1 VFAPISLFKGRTMPL
16 HLYIVRRFLFA
27 IPLVIGITLVA
38 FIIANA
44 VPSDPVSANLP
55 EKSQNDPEIVA
66 AFRREWGLDK
76 SLPEQ
81 YFTYLGNMLQGN
93 LGRSIKTK
101 RPVIQ
106 DIQQFLPA
114 TIELAT
120 TSIIAGLILGVGM
133 GIVSAVWRGKLV
145 DYATRIVALIGV
157 SFPVFVL
164 ALLALSI
171 FHAQL
176 GWAAGPGRLDVRI
189 TKPPVVTGL
198 LLVDSIVAGRA
209 DILGNAISHLVLPS
223 LVLGVYTSG
232 LISRITRSS
241 MLEVL
246 GAEYVRTARAKG
258 LSERVVIMRHA
269 FANALI
275 PVVTVIGLS
284 FGNLLSGAVLT
295 ETIFSW
301 PGIGRYAFQASTSQD
316 FPAIMGIS
324 MLIAFIYVGVNFVV
338 DILYFFLDPRIRLA

>member
-1 VFAPISLFKGRTMPL
+1 MPL
-16 HLYIVRRFLFA
+16 QLYIVRRFLFA
-27 IPLVIGITLVA
+27 IPLIIGITLVA

-44 VPSDPVSANLP
+44 IPSDPVSANLP

-81 YFTYLGNMLQGN
+81 YFTYLGNMLKGN

-101 RPVIQ
+101 RPVLQ

-145 DYATRIVALIGV
+145 DYTTRTVALIGV

-189 TKPPVVTGL
+189 TKPAVVTGL
-198 LLVDSIVAGRA
+198 LLVDSIIAGRG
-209 DILGNAISHLVLPS
+209 DILGNALAHLVLPS

-258 LSERVVIMRHA
+258 LSERTVVMKHA

>member
-1 VFAPISLFKGRTMPL
+1 MPL

-27 IPLVIGITLVA
+27 IPLIIGITLVA

-55 EKSQNDPEIVA
+55 EKSLNDPEIVA

-93 LGRSIKTK
+93 FGRSIKTK

-120 TSIIAGLILGVGM
+120 TSIITGLILGVGM
-133 GIVSAVWRGKLV
+133 GIVSAVWRGKMI
-145 DYATRIVALIGV
+145 DYITRIVALIGV

-176 GWAAGPGRLDVRI
+176 GWAAGPGRLDVRL

-198 LLVDSIVAGRA
+198 LLVDSIVTGHSN
-209 DILGNAISHLVLPS
+209 ILGNVVSHLILPS

-246 GAEYVRTARAKG
+246 GAEYVRTARSKG
-258 LSERVVIMRHA
+258 LSERSVVMRHA
-269 FANALI
+269 FSNALI

-324 MLIAFIYVGVNFVV
+324 MLIAFIYVGVNFIV

>member
-1 VFAPISLFKGRTMPL
+1 MPL

-27 IPLVIGITLVA
+27 IPLIIGITLVA

-55 EKSQNDPEIVA
+55 EKSLADPEIVA
-66 AFRREWGLDK
+66 AFKREWGLDK

-101 RPVIQ
+101 RPVLQ

-133 GIVSAVWRGKLV
+133 GIISAVWRGKLV
-145 DYATRIVALIGV
+145 DYITRAVALIGV

-176 GWAAGPGRLDVRI
+176 GWAAGPGRLDVRL
-189 TKPPVVTGL
+189 TKPPVVTGI
-198 LLVDSIVAGRA
+198 LLVDSIVTGHTN
-209 DILGNAISHLVLPS
+209 ILGNVISHLILPS

-246 GAEYVRTARAKG
+246 GAEYVRTARSKG
-258 LSERVVIMRHA
+258 LSERVVVMRHA
-269 FANALI
+269 FSNALI

-324 MLIAFIYVGVNFVV
+324 MLIAFIYVGVNFIV

>member
-1 VFAPISLFKGRTMPL
+1 MPL
-16 HLYIVRRFLFA
+16 HLYIVRRALFA
-27 IPLVIGITLVA
+27 IPLILGITLVA
-38 FIIANA
+38 FLIANA

-81 YFTYLGNMLQGN
+81 YFTYLGNVLQGN

-101 RPVIQ
+101 RPVIE
-106 DIQQFLPA
+106 DIRQFLPA
-114 TIELAT
+114 TVELAT
-120 TSIIAGLILGVGM
+120 ASIITGLILGVGM
-133 GIVSAVWRGKLV
+133 GIVSAVWRGTLV
-145 DYATRIVALIGV
+145 DYATRTIALIGV

-164 ALLALSI
+164 ALLGLSI
-171 FHAQL
+171 LHAQL
-176 GWAAGPGRLDVRI
+176 GWAAGPGRLDVRMSR
-189 TKPPVVTGL
+189 PAVVTGL
-198 LLVDSIVAGRA
+198 YLVDSIIGGRG
-209 DILGNAISHLVLPS
+209 DVLLNALSHLALPS
-223 LVLGVYTSG
+223 LILGIYTSG

-246 GAEYVRTARAKG
+246 GAEYIRTARSKG

-269 FANALI
+269 FSNALI

-324 MLIAFIYVGVNFVV
+324 MLIAIIYVGVNFIV

>member
-1 VFAPISLFKGRTMPL
+1 MPL
-16 HLYIVRRFLFA
+16 HLYIARRFLFA
-27 IPLVIGITLVA
+27 IPLIIGITLVA

-55 EKSQNDPEIVA
+55 EKSLNDPEIVA

-81 YFTYLGNMLQGN
+81 YFTYLENMLQGN

-114 TIELAT
+114 TIELAI

-133 GIVSAVWRGKLV
+133 GVISAVWRGKIV
-145 DYATRIVALIGV
+145 DYITRIIALVGV

-176 GWAAGPGRLDVRI
+176 GWAAGPGRLDVRL

-198 LLVDSIVAGRA
+198 MLVDSIITGRTNV
-209 DILGNAISHLVLPS
+209 LGNVIAHLILPS

-246 GAEYVRTARAKG
+246 GAEYVRTARSKG
-258 LSERVVIMRHA
+258 LSERVVVMRHA
-269 FANALI
+269 FSNALI
-275 PVVTVIGLS
+275 PVVTVVGLS

>member
-1 VFAPISLFKGRTMPL
+1 MPL

-81 YFTYLGNMLQGN
+81 YLTYIGNMLQGN

-120 TSIIAGLILGVGM
+120 TSIIAGMILGIGM
-133 GIVSAVWRGKLV
+133 GVISAVWRGKLV
-145 DYATRIVALIGV
+145 DYATRVVALVGV

-176 GWAAGPGRLDVRI
+176 GFAAGPGRLDVRL
-189 TKPPVVTGL
+189 TKPPLVTGL
-198 LLVDSIVAGRA
+198 YLVDSILAGRA
-209 DILGNAISHLVLPS
+209 DILGNVISHLVLPS

-246 GAEYVRTARAKG
+246 NAEYIRTARSKG
-258 LSERVVIMRHA
+258 LNERVVVMRHA
-269 FANALI
+269 FSNALI
-275 PVVTVIGLS
+275 PVVTVVGLS

-324 MLIAFIYVGVNFVV
+324 MLIAFIYVGVNFIV

>member
-1 VFAPISLFKGRTMPL
+1 MPL

-81 YFTYLGNMLQGN
+81 YLTYIGNMLHGN

-120 TSIIAGLILGVGM
+120 TSIIAGMILGIGM
-133 GIVSAVWRGKLV
+133 GVISAVWRGKLV

-176 GWAAGPGRLDVRI
+176 GLAAGPGRLDVRM
-189 TKPPVVTGL
+189 TKPTLVTGL
-198 LLVDSIVAGRA
+198 YLVDSILAGRA
-209 DILGNAISHLVLPS
+209 DVLGNVISHLVLPS

-246 GAEYVRTARAKG
+246 NAEYIRTARSKG
-258 LSERVVIMRHA
+258 LNERVVVMRHA
-269 FANALI
+269 FSNALI
-275 PVVTVIGLS
+275 PVVTVVGLS

>member
-1 VFAPISLFKGRTMPL
+1 MPL
-16 HLYIVRRFLFA
+16 QLYIVRRFLFA
-27 IPLVIGITLVA
+27 IPLIIGITLVA

-44 VPSDPVSANLP
+44 IPSDPVSANLP

-106 DIQQFLPA
+106 DIKQFLPA

-133 GIVSAVWRGKLV
+133 GIVSAVWRGRLV
-145 DYATRIVALIGV
+145 DYVTRVVALIGV

-176 GWAAGPGRLDVRI
+176 GWVAGPGRLDVRI
-189 TKPPVVTGL
+189 TKPTVVTGF

-209 DILGNAISHLVLPS
+209 DILGNALSHLILPS

-246 GAEYVRTARAKG
+246 GAEYIRTARAKG
-258 LSERVVIMRHA
+258 LNERVVIMKHA
-269 FANALI
+269 FSNALI

>member
-1 VFAPISLFKGRTMPL
+1 MPL
-16 HLYIVRRFLFA
+16 HLYIVRRLLFA
-27 IPLVIGITLVA
+27 IPLIIGITLVA

-81 YFTYLGNMLQGN
+81 YLTYLGNVLQGN
-93 LGRSIKTK
+93 LGRSIKSK
-101 RPVIQ
+101 RPVLD
-106 DIQQFLPA
+106 DIRQYLPA

-133 GIVSAVWRGKLV
+133 GIISAVWRGKLI
-145 DYATRIVALIGV
+145 DYLTRVVALVGV

-176 GWAAGPGRLDVRI
+176 GWAAGPGRLDVRLS
-189 TKPPVVTGL
+189 KPAYSTGMYL
-198 LLVDSIVAGRA
+198 IDSIIAGRS
-209 DILGNAISHLVLPS
+209 DILANAISHLVLPS
-223 LVLGVYTSG
+223 LVLGVYSSG

-241 MLEVL
+241 MIEVL

-258 LSERVVIMRHA
+258 LSERAVIMKHA
-269 FANALI
+269 FSNALI

>member
-1 VFAPISLFKGRTMPL
+1 MPL

-27 IPLVIGITLVA
+27 IPLIIGITLVA

-55 EKSQNDPEIVA
+55 EKSLNDPEIVA

-81 YFTYLGNMLQGN
+81 YLTYIGNMLQGN

-120 TSIIAGLILGVGM
+120 TSIITGLILGVGM
-133 GIVSAVWRGKLV
+133 GVISAVWRGKLV
-145 DYATRIVALIGV
+145 DYITRVVALVGV

-176 GWAAGPGRLDVRI
+176 GWAAGPGRLDVRLS
-189 TKPPVVTGL
+189 KPPLVTGL
-198 LLVDSIVAGRA
+198 LLVDSIVAGRPN
-209 DILGNAISHLVLPS
+209 ILGNVVSHLILPS

-246 GAEYVRTARAKG
+246 GAEYVRTARSKG
-258 LSERVVIMRHA
+258 LSERAVVMRHA
-269 FANALI
+269 FSNALI

>member
-1 VFAPISLFKGRTMPL
+1 
-16 HLYIVRRFLFA
+16 
-27 IPLVIGITLVA
+27 
-38 FIIANA
+38 
-44 VPSDPVSANLP
+44 
-55 EKSQNDPEIVA
+55 
-66 AFRREWGLDK
+66 
-76 SLPEQ
+76 
-81 YFTYLGNMLQGN
+81 MLQGN

-145 DYATRIVALIGV
+145 DYVTRTVALIGV

-171 FHAQL
+171 LHAQL

-223 LVLGVYTSG
+223 LVLGVYSSG

-258 LSERVVIMRHA
+258 LSERAIVMKHA
-269 FANALI
+269 FSNALI

>member
-1 VFAPISLFKGRTMPL
+1 MPL

-44 VPSDPVSANLP
+44 IPSDPVSANLP

-81 YFTYLGNMLQGN
+81 YLTYVGNVLQGN

-101 RPVIQ
+101 RPVLD
-106 DIQQFLPA
+106 DIRQFLPA
-114 TIELAT
+114 TVELAT
-120 TSIIAGLILGVGM
+120 TSIIAGLLLGVGM
-133 GIVSAVWRGKLV
+133 GIISAVWRGKLI
-145 DYATRIVALIGV
+145 DYVTRTVALIGV

-164 ALLALSI
+164 ALLGLSI

-176 GWAAGPGRLDVRI
+176 GLAAGPGRLDVRMS
-189 TKPPVVTGL
+189 KPALVTGMY
-198 LLVDSIVAGRA
+198 LVDSIIAGRG
-209 DILGNAISHLVLPS
+209 DVLMNALSHLILPS
-223 LVLGVYTSG
+223 LILGVYTSG

-269 FANALI
+269 FSNALI

-324 MLIAFIYVGVNFVV
+324 MLIALIYVGVNFVV